1 MFQYAR
7 IPSIFANFDAL
18 SKFFWLFCIAILVFV
33 YPPEFNLIMFGV
45 ILLTAI
51 FLGRVG
57 YKRISGALA
66 ILLVLASLFLIGG
79 IFYKGTTPLFNV
91 GSFTYYEEGL
101 IVRGA
106 SAARILNIMLSS
118 MLFVWATNP
127 RDFVTG
133 LVRLGLP
140 YRIAFTIFV
149 GLNYIPILTNEMG
162 YIRDAQMLRGLRR
175 DKSIKGLFNQY
186 KTFLV
191 AVLLRSL
198 RKAQITAFALDS
210 KAFGA
215 TTERTYLNQFHWTT
229 GGVIWL
235 SIWVIV
241 VVASLVAG
249 IGLHLFTGHLFAF

>member
-7 IPSIFANFDAL
+7 IPSILAKFDAL
-18 SKFFWLFCIAILVFV
+18 SKFFWIICVAILVFI
-33 YPPEFNLIMFGV
+33 YPPEYNLILFIV

-51 FLGRVG
+51 FLGHINYGRL
-57 YKRISGALA
+57 KGALS
-66 ILLVLASLFLIGG
+66 ILLALALLFLLGG
-79 IFYKGTTPLFNV
+79 FSYKGETPLFSL
-91 GSFTYYEEGL
+91 GSFIYYKEGL

-118 MLFVWATNP
+118 MLFVWVTNP
-127 RDFVTG
+127 RDFVNG
-133 LVRLGLP
+133 LVKLGMP

-162 YIRDAQMLRGLRR
+162 YISDAQKLRGLRR
-175 DKSIKGLFNQY
+175 DKSIKGRLVQY

-198 RKAQITAFALDS
+198 RKTQITAFALDS

-215 TTERTYLNQFHWTT
+215 STERTYLNQFHWST
-229 GGVIWL
+229 GGIGWLIFWIILVI
-235 SIWVIV
+235 
-241 VVASLVAG
+241 ASLVAEL
-249 IGLHLFTGHLFAF
+249 GLHLFTGHLLAY

>member
-7 IPSIFANFDAL
+7 IPSIFARFDAL
-18 SKFFWLFCIAILVFV
+18 SKFFWLFCVAVLVFV
-33 YPPEFNLIMFGV
+33 FPPEYNLILFGV

-51 FLGRVG
+51 FLAKVG
-57 YKRISGALA
+57 HKRIIGALS

-79 IFYKGTTPLFNV
+79 FFYKGINPLFSV
-91 GSFTYYEEGL
+91 GPFTYYEEGL

-149 GLNYIPILTNEMG
+149 GLNYIPILSDEMG
-162 YIRDAQMLRGLRR
+162 YISDAQKLRGLRR
-175 DKSIKGLFNQY
+175 DKSIKGLLNQY

-215 TTERTYLNQFHWTT
+215 YKDRTYLNQFHWNT
-229 GGVIWL
+229 GGVLWL
-235 SIWVIV
+235 SLWTLLVI
-241 VVASLVAG
+241 ASLVAG
-249 IGLHLFTGHLFAF
+249 VGFHLFTGHLFAY